1 MTRSEEI
8 TSEISKKFFL
18 TQYIYNDLYV
28 KEGSNEKEFCDC
40 LLEFSNAYICIQIKE
55 KDSSST
61 LTPEEWFGKKVL
73 KNATKQ
79 TRDTI
84 AFLKD
89 ENNIIFSKNGEFCID
104 RTKSLVPVLVFLNPD
119 IESYPRVKYSQHIKT
134 PINIFSYEDFK
145 IMLETV
151 VLPYDIINY
160 LVYRTAFNEADRK
173 KLIIDNVDDNMTL
186 LARPQ
191 DEQDYAQMFLA
202 RTYFSQLKL
211 HDIHESEIELY
222 NTIVSTLNES
232 INFKRDE
239 FVEGL
244 LRTDY
249 VGAARISRN
258 WNKLVDA
265 AQQSRFVAPFWI
277 SIDNRLYMFASHP
290 NTMDENEY
298 VYRIN
303 LCITYRKYKDQSIN
317 KIHLLTFKRENDDQY
332 SVSLADASLD
342 ESFPYEE
349 LLDDAIKFFEGE

>member
-1 MTRSEEI
+1 M
-8 TSEISKKFFL
+8 
-18 TQYIYNDLYV
+18 
-28 KEGSNEKEFCDC
+28 
-40 LLEFSNAYICIQIKE
+40 
-55 KDSSST
+55 
-61 LTPEEWFGKKVL
+61 
-73 KNATKQ
+73 
-79 TRDTI
+79 
-84 AFLKD
+84 
-89 ENNIIFSKNGEFCID
+89 
-104 RTKSLVPVLVFLNPD
+104 
-119 IESYPRVKYSQHIKT
+119 
-134 PINIFSYEDFK
+134 
-145 IMLETV
+145 
-151 VLPYDIINY
+151 
-160 LVYRTAFNEADRK
+160 
-173 KLIIDNVDDNMTL
+173 
-186 LARPQ
+186 
-191 DEQDYAQMFLA
+191 
-202 RTYFSQLKL
+202 
-211 HDIHESEIELY
+211 
-222 NTIVSTLNES
+222 NES

-239 FVEGL
+239 FIEGL